1 MAVAGQR
8 RPGLGEGVCDVAV
21 VVDDVAAALHGYW
34 FKRKPRHCRNG
45 HSSHKEYLQGKK
57 RMVRLGAR
65 AVSIMKAM
73 LSNRSIPPQ
82 LTMQSTHVQRERERS
97 LPPPLTG
104 SVCKEDPAK
113 LCVSTL

>member
-1 MAVAGQR
+1 
-8 RPGLGEGVCDVAV
+8 
-21 VVDDVAAALHGYW
+21 
-34 FKRKPRHCRNG
+34 
-45 HSSHKEYLQGKK
+45 
-57 RMVRLGAR
+57 MVRLGAR

-97 LPPPLTG
+97 LPPPLTW